1 MTLNGA
7 ALQAPGIPAER
18 SRSKEPRM
26 RASRRVLVV
35 GFDSMEK
42 DLILEWSRA
51 GLMPNF
57 ARLLEDGSWGLIENP
72 VGLVSGGSWSS
83 FYSGVLPDRHGQYD
97 AYDYFDTGSYQYA
110 TYRKS
115 DLGFS
120 PIWEQL
126 DRSGKRVVVVDAPY
140 SFLAENIK
148 GVHVMDWGT
157 HVRFYDGKPA
167 TWPRNLA
174 DELEAKFGRDPLGTD
189 RGSPCDQEPPRTLA
203 DYKAFR
209 EKLLDRMDRK
219 ASLTNHLM
227 ATVDWDFLL
236 TVFCETHCVGHHCW
250 HIHDAYHSM
259 HDPALAQELG
269 DPVKDVYIGIDRAL
283 GRVLAEAGDDTT
295 VLAYCSFGMG
305 PHYSGSDLLDQIL
318 LRLEGIEHETLK
330 ERATGMLRN
339 AWRHAPVGVRNLLM
353 PLRKN
358 VWEPIYQ
365 NAVVPQRSTR
375 RFFEM
380 KTNNATGGI
389 RINLAGREAQGM
401 VRPGAEFDEICD
413 HLAAELREIVNAESG
428 EPLVND
434 VIRTDRIYHGEQ
446 LARLPDILVQ
456 WNRAKPILRVSSPA
470 VGLIE
475 NRHLSVR
482 TGDHKALGMFV
493 AAGPTTQPGK
503 IGGSVSVTDFAPTIA
518 ALLGVELARAD
529 GKPIA
534 SVAGHPPQ
542 PVRPALSRTAAP

>member
-1 MTLNGA
+1 MTLQHATLRDADLPREGA
-7 ALQAPGIPAER
+7 
-18 SRSKEPRM
+18 KETQM

-42 DLILEWSRA
+42 DLVLEWARA

-57 ARLLEDGSWGLIENP
+57 ARLLEEGSWGLIENP
-72 VGLVSGGSWSS
+72 VGLVSGGTWSS

-115 DLGFS
+115 DLAFS

-126 DRSGKRVVVVDAPY
+126 DRSGKRVVVIDAPY

-148 GVHVMDWGT
+148 GVHVVDWGT
-157 HVRFYDGKPA
+157 HVRFYDARPA
-167 TWPRNLA
+167 TWPRELA
-174 DELEAKFGRDPLGTD
+174 EELETRFGQDPLGTD

-203 DYKAFR
+203 EYRSFR
-209 EKLLDRMDRK
+209 DKLLDRMDRK
-219 ASLTNHLM
+219 ASLSTHLM
-227 ATVDWDFLL
+227 KTVDWDFLL
-236 TVFCETHCVGHHCW
+236 TVFCETHCIGHHCW
-250 HIHDAYHSM
+250 HIHDPFHSK

-269 DPVKDVYIGIDRAL
+269 DPVEDVYVGIDRAF
-283 GRVLAEAGDDTT
+283 GRLLAEAGTDTT

-305 PHYSGSDLLDQIL
+305 PHYSGTDLLDQIL
-318 LRLEGIEHETLK
+318 LRLEGIERETLK
-330 ERATGMLRN
+330 ERATDILRN

-353 PLRKN
+353 PLRRN

-380 KTNNATGGI
+380 KTNNSTGGI
-389 RINLAGREAQGM
+389 RINLVGREAQGI

-413 HLAAELREIVNAESG
+413 HLTTELRKMTNPDSG

-434 VIRTDRIYHGEQ
+434 VIRTDRLYHGEQ
-446 LARLPDILVQ
+446 LARLPDLLVQ
-456 WNRAKPILRVSSPA
+456 WNRSKPIVRASSPA
-470 VGLIE
+470 IGVIE
-475 NRHLSVR
+475 NHHLSVR
-482 TGDHKALGMFV
+482 TGDHKALGLYL
-493 AAGPTTQPGK
+493 AIGPTAKPGK
-503 IGGSVSVTDFAPTIA
+503 ISGSVSVTDFAPTIA
-518 ALLGVELARAD
+518 ALLGVELARVD
-529 GKPIA
+529 GKPI
-534 SVAGHPPQ
+534 S
-542 PVRPALSRTAAP
+542 PVTEGPAQGARLELSPTAAP